1 MNMPFDLRK
10 PPYRVAR
17 ARLSNGLRLLTI
29 QTPHLHTASVCL
41 YVRAGSRYETQAT
54 NGLSHFLEHMLF
66 RGSGRY
72 PSSFALN
79 LAIEELGGTL
89 YAETGRDYSLY
100 QIALH
105 PKQVGRGLEI
115 LGDLFSAPA
124 FRDIDLERKIVVEE
138 ILEDLD
144 DRGRNVNVDDQSRK
158 LAWGAHPLG
167 FPITGPMRNVKHFS
181 LGDVRGHFRRFYGAA
196 NMVLAVAGPLSAGV
210 VRAQAREA
218 FARVHTGARRRP
230 RAPETNPRGPR
241 FRAVHNESAQTQV
254 HVLFHALPE
263 TDPGYS
269 ALRALIRVLDD
280 GMSTRLHYQICDQ
293 KGLAYSVAGSLH
305 SYHDAALLEVDAAC
319 SHAKLPALVTETLA
333 MLGRFREELVGE
345 DELEKAKRRFVSD
358 IESSYD
364 DLDGLCGWF
373 GGTELYSPARSAG
386 EAGAGAGAR
395 EAGCDPR
402 RRAARVA
409 AGAAFGDRRRRAQP
423 DAVTQGREDRAG
435 LWLTRNGRVNSATSR
450 HRSFAAMYRSV
461 PHLPLH
467 AISRARYLCLGFFGV
482 FVAGGAAA
490 GGVISTASASV
501 SFTGLQACS

>member
-1 MNMPFDLRK
+1 
-10 PPYRVAR
+10 
-17 ARLSNGLRLLTI
+17 
-29 QTPHLHTASVCL
+29 
-41 YVRAGSRYETQAT
+41 
-54 NGLSHFLEHMLF
+54 MLF

-100 QIALH
+100 QITLH
-105 PKQVGRGLEI
+105 PKQVARGLEI
-115 LGDLFSAPA
+115 LGDLFATPA
-124 FRDIDLERKIVVEE
+124 FRDIDLERKIIVEE

-144 DRGRNVNVDDQSRK
+144 DRGRNVNVDDQSRR
-158 LAWGAHPLG
+158 LAWGDHPLG
-167 FPITGPMRNVKHFS
+167 FPITGPMRNVRHFS
-181 LGDVRGHFRRFYGAA
+181 LARRARRISAA
-196 NMVLAVAGPLSAGV
+196 STAPPTWCSPSPGRCR
-210 VRAQAREA
+210 RARCVTQARAA
-218 FARVHTGARRRP
+218 FARVPRGARRRP
-230 RAPETNPRGPR
+230 RAPAAAGRGPR

-263 TDPGYS
+263 TDPGYA

-358 IESSYD
+358 VESSYD

-373 GGTELYSPARSAG
+373 GGTELFCAADPQEKRARAL
-386 EAGAGAGAR
+386 AR
-395 EAGCDPR
+395 VQPGGHPR
-402 RRAARVA
+402 GRAARAA
-409 AGAAFGDRRRRAQP
+409 AGAAVGDRGRRAQP
-423 DAVTQGREDRAG
+423 VAVAQGREDRDG
-435 LWLTRNGRVNSATSR
+435 
-450 HRSFAAMYRSV
+450 
-461 PHLPLH
+461 LPL
-467 AISRARYLCLGFFGV
+467 IRRSGRGYLRFGFF
-482 FVAGGAAA
+482 APLGGFDA
-490 GGVISTASASV
+490 TARRA
-501 SFTGLQACS
+501 